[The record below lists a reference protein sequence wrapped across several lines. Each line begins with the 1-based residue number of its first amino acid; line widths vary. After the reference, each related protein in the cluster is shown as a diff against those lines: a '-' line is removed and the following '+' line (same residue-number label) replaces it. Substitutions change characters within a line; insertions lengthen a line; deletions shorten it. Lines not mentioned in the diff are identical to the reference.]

1 MSTHAPRHP
10 RPRRS
15 AGAAALAAC
24 LTVALAGCSPD
35 DAAPDVSPSAS
46 STGTP
51 TSAVPADAV
60 ELPAG
65 PLGDHLRWFVGQVND
80 APVDDADA
88 AAAHFS
94 AEMLEQVG
102 IEEIRAGMTSLRVTA
117 PWTPVA
123 FDGDATQGVAT
134 LEDAEGTFLDAQI
147 VVDEAGL
154 VTGLLL
160 VPGTDPTRPAPTS
173 WDELDERVEELD
185 AAVALLVS
193 RVPAP
198 ADAAQPAGERC
209 EPVHSAGQVDTPMPV
224 ASIFKLYVLAAVAD
238 AVEAGT
244 LAWDTPLTLTDDVR
258 SLRSGTL
265 QDEATGTVVTVRDA
279 AGAMI
284 AISDNTAA
292 DLLASTVGRDAVLA
306 AMTATGHSDPA
317 LNTPFLTT
325 RDVFRLGWGGT
336 AVSPAWASLS
346 EPEQAAA
353 VAALPG
359 GRIGV
364 DPAAVT
370 APVWQDGIDWFA
382 TAADL
387 CAVHVALQD
396 AAATATGG
404 PVRDILSANP
414 GMEIDSS
421 AWPYVGFKGGSTPG
435 VLAGSWY
442 AEGAD
447 GEVVVVSVQLS
458 SSDPAALP
466 GVATFVDLAGSAL
479 TLAAR

>member
-1 MSTHAPRHP
+1 MSNHASRHP
-10 RPRRS
+10 RPRR
-15 AGAAALAAC
+15 ATGATAVATC
-24 LTVALAGCSPD
+24 LTVLLAGCSPD
-35 DAAPDVSPSAS
+35 DAAPGVSPSAS
-46 STGTP
+46 STAP
-51 TSAVPADAV
+51 TASADAV

-65 PLGDHLRWFVGQVND
+65 PLGDHLRWFIGQVND
-80 APVDDADA
+80 APADDADA

-94 AEMLEQVG
+94 AVMLEQVS
-102 IEEIRAGMTSLRVTA
+102 IEEIRAGMTSLRTTA

-123 FDGDATQGVAT
+123 FDGDATEGVAT
-134 LEDAEGTFLDAQI
+134 LMDAQGTFIDTQI
-147 VVDEAGL
+147 VVDEVGL
-154 VTGLLL
+154 IVGLLL

-185 AAVALLVS
+185 GTDVALLVS
-193 RVPAP
+193 RVSAP
-198 ADAAQPAGERC
+198 VDAAQPVGERC
-209 EPVHSAGQVDTPMPV
+209 EPVHGAGQVDTPMPV
-224 ASIFKLYVLAAVAD
+224 ASIFKLYVLAAVAQ

-258 SLRSGTL
+258 SLPSGTL

-292 DLLASTVGRDAVLA
+292 DLLATTVGRDAVLA

-325 RDVFRLGWGGT
+325 RDLFRLGW
-336 AVSPAWASLS
+336 AAPDDAPAWDSLS

-359 GRIGV
+359 GMVGV
-364 DPAAVT
+364 GPAAVT
-370 APVWQDGIDWFA
+370 APVWEEGIDWFA

-414 GMEIDSS
+414 GIEIDST

-442 AEGAD
+442 AEDAD
-447 GEVVVVSVQLS
+447 GESVVVSVQLS
-458 SSDPAALP
+458 SSDPATLP
-466 GVATFVDLAGSAL
+466 SVATFAELAESAL
-479 TLAAR
+479 TLAAD